1 MKPLILRF
9 ISFLIIIYL
18 TCSALNPT
26 VTASP
31 PSGGNETHFHG
42 VTDSRWNKQFSDQ
55 FPNRHYAR
63 TSVVT
68 LNVGEP
74 RTVRMIYFLPNN
86 RSYNADVV
94 QQMKDDLHTTQKFF
108 AEQMEVHGYGKLS
121 FRIETNAQ
129 GEPMV
134 HRVDAD
140 RPHDHYLNN
149 LQFIFD
155 EIEQRFDLAKNIY
168 FILIDNHTNVVNRGS
183 AGGVGVRIGKEA
195 GWALLPTV
203 THWKAVAHEMGHAF
217 GLSHDFRDGAH
228 IMSYGPGQSR
238 LSACDAEYLSVHPHF
253 NPDTPIEVGEPPN
266 IELLSPRAYP
276 VGSQSVSVRLKIND
290 SEGLHQVLLRGG
302 VFSLIECRGLAGE
315 KNPVVEFDYDGVF
328 TVEGFANLSDLVTRP
343 ISVEAVDTDGNSSV
357 KVFRLII
364 PKDRVDAN
372 VEVNVPDPN
381 LRAAVAEA
389 IGVSP
394 NTSIIRGWIAQLT
407 YLNAT
412 EANIS
417 DLTGLEFATHLEV
430 LQVWSNR
437 ISDMS
442 PLAGLTNLRSLNLRK
457 NRISDISPLAGL
469 TTLTHLLLRE
479 NHISDISPL
488 AGLTNLKELHLSS
501 NSISDISPLAGLTK
515 LSVLYLSDN
524 NISDISVLAGLTQL
538 SSLYLNANSISDISP
553 LVGLTKLKQLH
564 LRRNRI
570 SDISPLAG
578 LTNLFFLD
586 LNTNFISDISPLV
599 TNTGLRSGD
608 TVIVWVNPLSYQSIH
623 THIPT
628 LQSRGVTVQLN
639 DRTPTPPLKILGDNQ
654 QGAPGAT
661 LEQPFVVE
669 VRDQNGVA
677 FVGVPV
683 TFTITAGDGTLSV
696 TNTITDEDG
705 RAQTTLTL
713 GGDFGTNTVEASV
726 EGIAEIAT
734 FTALPE
740 IEFHF
745 PVPAGISL
753 IHVPLKVRTVDEG
766 AGTIESVGN
775 LYDALGG
782 AGVVNFLITYDSQDQ
797 EWRSFFVPSDK
808 GTPADTPLT
817 DDTGIIA
824 SLRAPVSLHLSGIPL
839 GTDGNSSI
847 SLNQGLNVVGLP
859 LRDRRIERVSH
870 LFKLDGIGGNVPVII
885 LADGNEFKAVGQA
898 NDPGDIPIT
907 GGQAFVMN
915 AQRAAKVD
923 ISGAGWTN
931 PPETAAAP
939 PMVLSGIKVGDTTP
953 VLGLR
958 GSIVV
963 EETGIN
969 KANFRITV
977 KNLSSDKT
985 ITGVTGDGEGMG
997 YQLTVVEVETGHAAR
1012 IGDILEISAQS
1023 PDPSVGVEPL
1033 QYTVI
1038 AEDVKRSL
1046 IQLPALVAYEIPT
1059 ETELLRNYP
1068 NPFNPETWIPYRLA
1082 EDAFVT
1088 LTIYDLSGQ
1097 VVRTLD
1103 VGHRIAAV
1111 YENRSK
1117 AIYWD
1122 GRNDVG
1128 ESVASGVYFYAL
1140 TAGDYFATR
1149 KMVILK

>member
-42 VTDSRWNKQFSDQ
+42 VTDNRWNKQFSDQ

-63 TSVVT
+63 TSVAN

-94 QQMKDDLHTTQKFF
+94 QQMKDDLHTTQRFF
-108 AEQMEVHGYGKLS
+108 AEQMIAHGYGKRT
-121 FRIETNAQ
+121 FRIEADAQ
-129 GEPMV
+129 GEPVV

-140 RPHDHYLNN
+140 RSHDHYIDN

-155 EIEQRFDLAKNIY
+155 EIEQRFDLTKNIY
-168 FILIDNHTNVVNRGS
+168 FILIDNRMDVVNRAS
-183 AGGVGVRIGKEA
+183 HGGGGVRISKKE

-203 THWKAVAHEMGHAF
+203 THWKIVAHELGHAF
-217 GLSHDFRDGAH
+217 GLSHDFRKRAY
-228 IMSYGPGQSR
+228 IMGYGTSLSGSR
-238 LSACDAEYLSVHPHF
+238 LSACDAEYLSVHPYF
-253 NPDTPIEVGEPPN
+253 NPDTPIEEGEPPT

-302 VFSLIECRGLAGE
+302 ILSLIDCRGLVGE
-315 KNPVVEFDYDGVF
+315 KNRVVEFDYAGVF
-328 TVEGFANLSDLVTRP
+328 TEKGFASLSDLVTRP
-343 ISVEAVDTDGNSSV
+343 IVVEAVDTDGNSSA

-364 PKDRVDAN
+364 PEDRGDAD
-372 VEVNVPDPN
+372 VEVNIPDPN

-394 NTSIIRGWIAQLT
+394 TASIIRGWIAQLT

-417 DLTGLEFATHLEV
+417 DLTGLEFATRLQW

-457 NRISDISPLAGL
+457 NRISDISLLAGL

-501 NSISDISPLAGLTK
+501 NSISDISPLVGLTK

-524 NISDISVLAGLTQL
+524 NISDISVLDGLTQL
-538 SSLYLNANSISDISP
+538 SSLYLNSNSISDISP

-628 LQSRGVTVQLN
+628 LQSRGVKVEFDNQAHPSL
-639 DRTPTPPLKILGDNQ
+639 LKISGENQ
-654 QGAPGAT
+654 TGASFVS
-661 LEQPFVVE
+661 LSQPFIVE
-669 VRDQNGVA
+669 AQDENGSVLA
-677 FVGVPV
+677 GISV
-683 TFTITAGDGTLSV
+683 TFGVTRGGGTLSI
-696 TNTITDEDG
+696 TNTMTDENG
-705 RAQTTLTL
+705 RAQSTLIL
-713 GGDFGTNTVEASV
+713 GPNLGTNTVEVSAA
-726 EGIAEIAT
+726 GIESPAT
-734 FTALPE
+734 FYAIADSELPPTAADVNNDGSVNVLDL
-740 IEFHF
+740 ILI
-745 PVPAGISL
+745 ASSL
-753 IHVPLKVRTVDEG
+753 GQSGQNDADINGDGVVSILDLVLA
-766 AGTIESVGN
+766 AGTFD
-775 LYDALGG
+775 DAT
-782 AGVVNFLITYDSQDQ
+782 AAPSAQPQ
-797 EWRSFFVPSDK
+797 VPETLTAVEVQ
-808 GTPADTPLT
+808 GWLT
-817 DDTGIIA
+817 DASSLEGKDPIMKRGI
-824 SLRAPVSLHLSGIPL
+824 
-839 GTDGNSSI
+839 
-847 SLNQGLNVVGLP
+847 
-859 LRDRRIERVSH
+859 
-870 LFKLDGIGGNVPVII
+870 
-885 LADGNEFKAVGQA
+885 
-898 NDPGDIPIT
+898 
-907 GGQAFVMN
+907 
-915 AQRAAKVD
+915 
-923 ISGAGWTN
+923 
-931 PPETAAAP
+931 
-939 PMVLSGIKVGDTTP
+939 MVL
-953 VLGLR
+953 
-958 GSIVV
+958 
-963 EETGIN
+963 E
-969 KANFRITV
+969 
-977 KNLSSDKT
+977 
-985 ITGVTGDGEGMG
+985 
-997 YQLTVVEVETGHAAR
+997 QL
-1012 IGDILEISAQS
+1012 
-1023 PDPSVGVEPL
+1023 
-1033 QYTVI
+1033 
-1038 AEDVKRSL
+1038 
-1046 IQLPALVAYEIPT
+1046 LVALTPK
-1059 ETELLRNYP
+1059 ETELLANYP

-1082 EDAFVT
+1082 EDVVVT
-1088 LTIYDLSGQ
+1088 LTIYDTVGQ
-1097 VVRTLD
+1097 VVRTLN
-1103 VGHRIAAV
+1103 VGHQIAAV
-1111 YENRSK
+1111 YEGRPK
-1117 AIYWD
+1117 AIYWN

-1140 TAGDYFATR
+1140 TAGDYSATR